1 MNYAVINE
9 FRTIFRLSK
18 AKHFAILAKA
28 LSLSNVSSLSIEIPN
43 SSLQWLD
50 STVERSIFKLI
61 FSYGL
66 TKKWLLPEFARS
78 PLFLNQANI
87 LLMVGSKNS
96 IASA

>member
-1 MNYAVINE
+1 MNYGVINE
-9 FRTIFRLSK
+9 FRKIFRLSK
-18 AKHFAILAKA
+18 AKYFAILAKA
-28 LSLSNVSSLSIEIPN
+28 LSLSNVSSLSIVIPKR
-43 SSLQWLD
+43 SSQWLD
-50 STVERSIFKLI
+50 STVEPSTFKLI

-87 LLMVGSKNS
+87 LLMVGS